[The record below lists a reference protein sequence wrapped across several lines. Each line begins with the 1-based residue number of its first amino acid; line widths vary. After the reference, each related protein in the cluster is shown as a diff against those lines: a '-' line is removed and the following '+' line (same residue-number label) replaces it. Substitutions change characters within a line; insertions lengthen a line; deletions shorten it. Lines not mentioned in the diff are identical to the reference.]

1 RLQRLPIQ
9 TLKIDRSFIHR
20 LDPQQSDQ
28 KNGLAVVKTIIHL
41 AHDLHMMVVAEGIE
55 KSYQVKQLQEL
66 GCDYG
71 QGYYFAR
78 PLPVPA
84 ATQLLYHHFSPKPL
98 VLSPLFCSYPNGK

>member
-1 RLQRLPIQ
+1 
-9 TLKIDRSFIHR
+9 
-20 LDPQQSDQ
+20 
-28 KNGLAVVKTIIHL
+28 IIHL

-78 PLPVPA
+78 PLPVQD
-84 ATQLLYHHFSPKPL
+84 ATKLLYHRFSSKPFIP
-98 VLSPLFCSYPNGK
+98 SSFFCAYPNGR